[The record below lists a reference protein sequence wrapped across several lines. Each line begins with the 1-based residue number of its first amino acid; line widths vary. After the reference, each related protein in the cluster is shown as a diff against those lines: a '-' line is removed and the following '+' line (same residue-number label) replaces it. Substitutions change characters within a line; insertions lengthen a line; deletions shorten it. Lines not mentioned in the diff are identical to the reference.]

1 MSSIITAMKNKVAYK
16 VNQLVSDPEAEE
28 FAKEAADRKKK
39 EEERLAKE
47 KASAERLARQKAKS
61 KKETEKLLKS
71 DPGVD
76 KIEQIYTK
84 QNLDGEDEEYVD
96 VSWKPYADGRKDANY
111 TVKKVEFDALV
122 NTVDP
127 EFLKQLYAD
136 YEKRQKQ
143 AEERQEKAN
152 FSTKRMAK
160 HTWETFWSIFRKV
173 IGILLGILAASLA
186 VNLNLYKHWPYR
198 VLYAVFAYF
207 YWYLVIPYVFLYRWF
222 WLGKQPKFYSL
233 LPLVPLRFENRYMA
247 QFYSWLS
254 YKPDDEIESQKEWL
268 TWKKEHDKQ

>member
-1 MSSIITAMKNKVAYK
+1 M
-16 VNQLVSDPEAEE
+16 NQLVSDPEAET
-28 FAKEAADRKKK
+28 FAKEAAEKKKK
-39 EEERLAKE
+39 EEERIAKE
-47 KASAERLARQKAKS
+47 KASAERIARQKTKT

-84 QNLDGEDEEYVD
+84 QLPDGEEEEYVD
-96 VSWKPYADGRKDANY
+96 VSWKPYTDGRKDTNY
-111 TVKKVEFDALV
+111 TVKKTEFDALV
-122 NTVDP
+122 NTVDS

-136 YEKRQKQ
+136 YDTRQKQ
-143 AEERQEKAN
+143 AKEREEKAN

-160 HTWETFWSIFRKV
+160 QTWETFWSIFRKV

-198 VLYAVFAYF
+198 ILYAVFGYF
-207 YWYLVIPYVFLYRWF
+207 YWYLVIPYVYLYRWF

-233 LPLVPLRFENRYMA
+233 LPLVPLRFENRYVA

-268 TWKKEHDKQ
+268 TWQKEQEK